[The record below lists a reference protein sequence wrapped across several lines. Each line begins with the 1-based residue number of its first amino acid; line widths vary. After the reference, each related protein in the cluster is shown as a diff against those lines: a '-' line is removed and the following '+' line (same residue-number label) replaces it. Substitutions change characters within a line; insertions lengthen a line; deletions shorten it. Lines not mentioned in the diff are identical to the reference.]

1 MPDSANSSK
10 SNLIRKE
17 IYKILIDHFVNDEDV
32 VVNSGKG
39 AQGIKYN
46 KKMFIMFYKGD
57 LVIKLSP
64 ERIKKLINS
73 KEGIPFDPGTGKLM
87 KDRVLISR
95 SKKNLWITLSEESK
109 KYVMG

>member
-1 MPDSANSSK
+1 MPGSANSSK
-10 SNLIRKE
+10 NNVHRKE
-17 IYKILIDHFVNDEDV
+17 IYKILIDHFANDDKV

-64 ERIKKLINS
+64 KRIKQLIDS
-73 KEGIPFDPGTGKLM
+73 EDGLPFDPGTGKPM
-87 KDRVLISR
+87 KGRVLINR